1 MSKGNLKMGI
11 QKARLL
17 QKEKYFHRST
27 PARAKFLLTLLS
39 TINNFRIIK

>member
-11 QKARLL
+11 QKARLH
-17 QKEKYFHRST
+17 QKVKNFHRSI